1 MQSPELLLKS
11 LNSALRRLRGACTVL
26 VNEEL
31 DDKLLNAMRRLL
43 LAEILGDTWIVAMGG
58 SQGAGK
64 TSLMASMYDLRGAGP
79 RWLQGNEGR
88 GEKMPVLIQEVE
100 GLAQPQGYVRR
111 LVAVV
116 GVKGGEG
123 DDRSSKSFKLE
134 DAIVDVDEFQRAV
147 CDPHAEDLLPVLCVP
162 RRYFKRDK
170 QAWLLLP
177 GYEKQERSNR
187 SWQELMRQAMIGAGG
202 CIIVTDETRMANQQ
216 QLEIVRDMLQNE
228 LRNCKPYIVIS
239 KTEAHHGNEKRC
251 ADLRASAQATF
262 QVDAELADKHII
274 LSGVE
279 DPSYI
284 KEWMPHL
291 RSAIDD
297 LSFSGQ
303 SSRHLQMSHLSAI
316 VGKDLSRVLND
327 IRSKSRLYFSSDAGG
342 AGEGAQVLEE
352 VLEKFDD
359 AVESLR
365 EKHHKEVD
373 GIANAAFVCAAEAM
387 NKTLVADHEGF
398 ANWVSNA
405 FDTTSETKKK
415 MQNLVRNS
423 WQKAA
428 PAYFSDYSSALS
440 RLTSA
445 RLGRLSE
452 EDTSQEPPK
461 VQILAQAPKLIQLA
475 YSHPSGV
482 PVRYTRLNKET
493 VGDIRILLG
502 NSSQEEEKAHQ
513 DASKQLGSS
522 VALLPAI
529 TLEYSR
535 LAFGMPQ
542 VCGINPDYSEPVGG
556 KGTNHVADGVQSLQT
571 GVELGKTAIKSF
583 AAVMAVD
590 VVSDGDSDILGAL
603 KAPDTPGD
611 GATTFPAGGVSVHPA
626 AVAVTAVVAAAYV
639 TSVAVT
645 RLRTFEREASSQAH
659 NMLSSVRDH
668 HVEHMKT
675 HFDHSMSVVR
685 ERVKDKIRT
694 RYHMDEALMQKDRL
708 AAALADVSSI
718 TSDLRY
724 ELDSSATGLQ
734 PFLAHGED

>member
-1 MQSPELLLKS
+1 ML
-11 LNSALRRLRGACTVL
+11 G
-26 VNEEL
+26 NEEL
-31 DDKLLNAMRRLL
+31 DDKLLDVMRRLL

-64 TSLMASMYDLRGAGP
+64 TTLMASMYDLRGDGP
-79 RWLQGNEGR
+79 QWLQGNEGR
-88 GEKMPVLIQEVE
+88 GEKMPVLIQEVD
-100 GLAQPQGYVRR
+100 GLAQPQGFVRR
-111 LVAVV
+111 LVEV
-116 GVKGGEG
+116 GVEDQATKC
-123 DDRSSKSFKLE
+123 FKLE
-134 DAIVDVDEFQRAV
+134 DAIVDAVEFQRAV
-147 CDPHAEDLLPVLCVP
+147 CDPHAADLLPVLCVP

-239 KTEAHHGNEKRC
+239 KTEAHRSNEKRRTE
-251 ADLRASAQATF
+251 LRASAQSTF
-262 QVDAELADKHII
+262 QVDAEVADKHII
-274 LSGVE
+274 LSGV
-279 DPSYI
+279 DSPSYI
-284 KEWMPHL
+284 EEWMPLL
-291 RSAIDD
+291 RNAIDD
-297 LSFSGQ
+297 LNFTGQ

-316 VGKDLSRVLND
+316 AGKDLSRVLND
-327 IRSKSRLYFSSDAGG
+327 IRSKSRLYFNSDAGG
-342 AGEGAQVLEE
+342 AGEGAQVLED

-373 GIANAAFVCAAEAM
+373 GIANAAFVCAVEAM
-387 NKTLVADHEGF
+387 NKTLVTDHEGF

-440 RLTSA
+440 RLTST

-452 EDTSQEPPK
+452 EGTSQEPPK
-461 VQILAQAPKLIQLA
+461 AQLLAQTPKLIQLA
-475 YSHPSGV
+475 YSHPSGA
-482 PVRYTRLNKET
+482 PVRYARLNKET

-522 VALLPAI
+522 VALLPAM

-556 KGTNHVADGVQSLQT
+556 NGTNHVADGVQSLQT

-583 AAVMAVD
+583 AAAMAVD

-611 GATTFPAGGVSVHPA
+611 GATTFPAGVSMHPA

-645 RLRTFEREASSQAH
+645 RLRTFEREASAQAH
-659 NMLSSVRDH
+659 NMLASVRDH

-675 HFDHSMSVVR
+675 HFDNSMSVVR

-694 RYHMDEALMQKDRL
+694 RYRMDEALMQKDRL
-708 AAALADVSSI
+708 AAALADVSAI